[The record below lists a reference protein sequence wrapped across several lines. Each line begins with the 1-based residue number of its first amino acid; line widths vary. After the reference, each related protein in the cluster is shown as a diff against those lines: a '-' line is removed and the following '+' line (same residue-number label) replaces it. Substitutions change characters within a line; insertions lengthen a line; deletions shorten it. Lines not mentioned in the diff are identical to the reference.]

1 MLSRKID
8 KLRFKQNRKA
18 KKIIIINIHRRKSF
32 SVPNVTVIFKKKTE
46 SKMRPKMRVFFS
58 ISWIVYYCEHS
69 MKIIT
74 ILEIY
79 IRVFFPQK
87 NKKKQNKKHHTNWN
101 IQSLTESG
109 KKRTTAINTVFIVVL
124 RSKSNSANFWGT
136 INLFLCLIYLWMH

>member
-18 KKIIIINIHRRKSF
+18 KKKIIINIHRRNSF
-32 SVPNVTVIFKKKTE
+32 SVPNVTVIFKKKLNL
-46 SKMRPKMRVFFS
+46 KCDLKCGFFFS
-58 ISWIVYYCEHS
+58 INWIVYYCEHS

-79 IRVFFPQK
+79 IRVFFP
-87 NKKKQNKKHHTNWN
+87 KKQNKTKQKTSYELKHPKFNWKW
-101 IQSLTESG
+101 